1 MEQIVPSVSCQQED
15 DNDTGETKSGR
26 KSLPEYEIN
35 PSLPVAS
42 KNAKI
47 GQRRITNKAGDKMMI
62 VTESGEILAPAG
74 FHEIVDVDQ
83 TQFVKLFIGGVKMV
97 NDLNAAGAKVFEL
110 LYRIMLKNRDSDRVV
125 LHHKMTKLPKSTF
138 ERGLTDLLS
147 KEVLYKSFVPNQY
160 FVNINYLFNGNRLAF
175 IKEYRMKVELQ
186 NSDYQQDLPLG
197 QQPDHQ

>member
-62 VTESGEILAPAG
+62 VTESGEISPLLASTKSLTLTRPNSSNFSSVA
-74 FHEIVDVDQ
+74 
-83 TQFVKLFIGGVKMV
+83 
-97 NDLNAAGAKVFEL
+97 
-110 LYRIMLKNRDSDRVV
+110 LKW
-125 LHHKMTKLPKSTF
+125 ST
-138 ERGLTDLLS
+138 T
-147 KEVLYKSFVPNQY
+147 
-160 FVNINYLFNGNRLAF
+160 
-175 IKEYRMKVELQ
+175 
-186 NSDYQQDLPLG
+186 
-197 QQPDHQ
+197 